1 MIEKLIKAGATVL
14 AVAMLAACGGENGPE
29 TGKAIET
36 ALSSNTTVAAAP
48 TRTPETEPARA
59 QRLDHLLP
67 SPTTAKPEAKTA
79 KATARATNAAETK
92 AAGKPTPTGETENAT
107 APAIPRLNITDLA
120 PENPQTNDQVLLQDI
135 YEQIDLEQ
143 FALDPDEPIPFVE
156 LRGHNQVSL
165 MKYPEVHEH
174 PYLHLF
180 PELKHMASQSERD
193 ISYIPFM
200 SVDSAT
206 FEGRYTHFDLAGLHN
221 GPTYFIYNP
230 WFEQMQYGTPGR
242 RITPYLPVEQ
252 KHLGRQTI
260 EPYWFGHNSTRGILA
275 ETVTKLLEEA
285 KLPSAEPYP
294 RDWWTQE
301 KSQSAAGKTYTYV
314 EKDSFVPRDW
324 TLNEYIR
331 TGVQYPGP
339 QSSSFEHRQVE
350 FHNIPQ
356 ITWEFLDPELPILR
370 VTAHA
375 QQRLPLTNPAS
386 PEKPKSKRHQTKYTT
401 RYSVSFVMSLQNRWT
416 SFDDPD
422 RWIVR
427 FGEDLELYLAPPHH
441 VDRGQGK
448 GPSYIPDYWNDN
460 DLEQSR
466 YKPIKQAIDSLAYTP
481 NTELTYPNYWDD
493 TDYMQ
498 HRIIGPVL
506 LTVHKSP
513 VLQPGTYSRIPRIS
527 QWEAPGHILTEE
539 QVQKIP
545 LKNVAPEGFPLP
557 DDGHEQ
563 NIFEVWP
570 NTFRPNAGFP
580 LPGHVMAN
588 PHFGPGTET
597 WKKYGM
603 ESWEEYDRSLN
614 KK

>member
-1 MIEKLIKAGATVL
+1 MIEKLIKAGTTIL
-14 AVAMLAACGGENGPE
+14 AAAMLAACGGENAPE
-29 TGKAIET
+29 TGKPVET
-36 ALSSNTTVAAAP
+36 GASGNATVAAAP

-67 SPTTAKPEAKTA
+67 SPTTKPEAKTT
-79 KATARATNAAETK
+79 KTTARATDAAETK
-92 AAGKPTPTGETENAT
+92 AAGKPTPTGETESAT
-107 APAIPRLNITDLA
+107 APASPRLNITDLA

-156 LRGHNQVSL
+156 LRGSNRASL

-180 PELKHMASQSERD
+180 PELKHMASQSEYD

-200 SVDSAT
+200 SVDFTT
-206 FEGRYTHFDLAGLHN
+206 FQADRHHFDLAGLHS
-221 GPTYFIYNP
+221 GLTYFIYNP
-230 WFEQMQYGTPGR
+230 WFEQIQYKNPDKR
-242 RITPYLPVEQ
+242 FTPYISLVQ
-252 KHLGRQTI
+252 KKLGLQTI
-260 EPYWFGHNSTRGILA
+260 EPYWFGDNSTRGILA

-285 KLPSAEPYP
+285 KLPSTEPYP
-294 RDWWTQE
+294 RDWWTE
-301 KSQSAAGKTYTYV
+301 KESRYAQYSRTI
-314 EKDSFVPRDW
+314 EEDSFAPRDW

-331 TGVQYPGP
+331 TGVEYPGP
-339 QSSSFEHRQVE
+339 STSSSFKHSQVE
-350 FHNIPQ
+350 SHNIPQ
-356 ITWEFLDPELPILR
+356 VTWEFLDPKLPILR

-375 QQRLPLTNPAS
+375 QQRLPLTNPGS
-386 PEKPKSKRHQTKYTT
+386 PEHPKFKNHSAKYIT
-401 RYSVSFVMSLQNRWT
+401 RYSVSFVISLQNRWT

-427 FGEDLELYLAPPHH
+427 FGEDLELYLTPPHH

-460 DLEQSR
+460 DLKQSR
-466 YKPIKQAIDSLAYTP
+466 YKLIKRFKDSFAYTP

-506 LTVHKSP
+506 LTVHESP
-513 VLQPGTYSRIPRIS
+513 VLQPGAYSRIPRIS

-545 LKNVAPEGFPLP
+545 LRDVTPSALTLS
-557 DDGHEQ
+557 DDWQEK
-563 NIFEVWP
+563 NIFEIWP
-570 NTFRPNAGFP
+570 RTYRPNAGFP
-580 LPGHVMAN
+580 LPGHVMATPN
-588 PHFGPGTET
+588 FGPGTET
-597 WKKYGM
+597 WEEYGM

>member
-1 MIEKLIKAGATVL
+1 MIEKLIKAGTTIL
-14 AVAMLAACGGENGPE
+14 AAAMLAACGGENAPE
-29 TGKAIET
+29 TGKSVET
-36 ALSSNTTVAAAP
+36 GASGNTTVAAAP
-48 TRTPETEPARA
+48 TKTPETEPARA

-67 SPTTAKPEAKTA
+67 SPTTKPEAKTT
-79 KATARATNAAETK
+79 KTTARATDTAETK
-92 AAGKPTPTGETENAT
+92 AAGKPTPTGETESAT
-107 APAIPRLNITDLA
+107 APASPRLNITDLV

-143 FALDPDEPIPFVE
+143 FALDPDEPIERISNPA
-156 LRGHNQVSL
+156 SL

-180 PELKHMASQSERD
+180 PELKHMASQSEYD

-200 SVDSAT
+200 SVKSDT
-206 FEGRYTHFDLAGLHN
+206 FEGERHHFDLAGLHN

-230 WFEQMQYGTPGR
+230 WFEQLQYQDPDR
-242 RITPYLPVEQ
+242 RVTPYLSVER
-252 KHLGRQTI
+252 KTLGRQTI
-260 EPYWFGHNSTRGILA
+260 EPYWFGNNSTRGILA

-285 KLPSAEPYP
+285 KLPSTEPYP
-294 RDWWTQE
+294 RDWWTE
-301 KSQSAAGKTYTYV
+301 KESQPGRID
-314 EKDSFVPRDW
+314 EDSFAPRDW

-331 TGVQYPGP
+331 TGVEYPGP
-339 QSSSFEHRQVE
+339 KGSSFKHWQVD

-356 ITWEFLDPELPILR
+356 VTWEFLDPELPILR

-375 QQRLPLTNPAS
+375 QQRLPLMNPGS
-386 PEKPKSKRHQTKYTT
+386 PENPKAKEHSLKYIT

-427 FGEDLELYLAPPHH
+427 FGEDLELYLTPPHH

-466 YKPIKQAIDSLAYTP
+466 YKPIKQAIDWLAYTP

-506 LTVHKSP
+506 LTVHESS
-513 VLQPGTYSRIPRIS
+513 VLQPGAYSRIPRIS

-545 LKNVAPEGFPLP
+545 LTNVTTSRLHDMLRKNDQNTHGK
-557 DDGHEQ
+557 
-563 NIFEVWP
+563 NIFEIWP
-570 NTFRPNAGFP
+570 NTYRPNAGFP
-580 LPGHVMAN
+580 LPGHVMATPN
-588 PHFGPGTET
+588 FGPGTET
-597 WKKYGM
+597 WEEYGM

>member
-1 MIEKLIKAGATVL
+1 MIEKLIKAGTTIL
-14 AVAMLAACGGENGPE
+14 AAAMLAACGGENGPE
-29 TGKAIET
+29 TGKSVET
-36 ALSSNTTVAAAP
+36 GASSNATVAAAP
-48 TRTPETEPARA
+48 TKTPETEPARA

-67 SPTTAKPEAKTA
+67 SPTTAKPEAKTT
-79 KATARATNAAETK
+79 KTTARATDAAETK
-92 AAGKPTPTGETENAT
+92 AAGKPTPTGETESTT
-107 APAIPRLNITDLA
+107 APASPRLNITDLV

-143 FALDPDEPIPFVE
+143 FALDPDEPIE
-156 LRGHNQVSL
+156 LRGSNRASL

-180 PELKHMASQSERD
+180 PELKHMASQSEYD

-200 SVDSAT
+200 SVKSDT
-206 FEGRYTHFDLAGLHN
+206 FEGERHHFDLAGLHN

-230 WFEQMQYGTPGR
+230 WFEQLQYQDPDR
-242 RITPYLPVEQ
+242 RVTPYLSVER
-252 KHLGRQTI
+252 KTLGRQTI
-260 EPYWFGHNSTRGILA
+260 EPYWFGNNSTRGILA

-285 KLPSAEPYP
+285 KLPSTEPYP
-294 RDWWTQE
+294 RDWWTE
-301 KSQSAAGKTYTYV
+301 KESQPGRID
-314 EKDSFVPRDW
+314 EDSFAPRDW

-331 TGVQYPGP
+331 TGVEYPGP
-339 QSSSFEHRQVE
+339 KGSSFKHWQVD

-356 ITWEFLDPELPILR
+356 VTWEFLDPELPILR

-375 QQRLPLTNPAS
+375 QQRLPLMNPGS
-386 PEKPKSKRHQTKYTT
+386 PENPKAKEHSLKYIT

-427 FGEDLELYLAPPHH
+427 FGEDLELYLTPPHH

-466 YKPIKQAIDSLAYTP
+466 YKPIKQAIDWLAYTP

-506 LTVHKSP
+506 LTVHESS
-513 VLQPGTYSRIPRIS
+513 VLQPGAYSRIPRIS

-545 LKNVAPEGFPLP
+545 LTNVTTSRLHDMLRKNDQNTHGK
-557 DDGHEQ
+557 
-563 NIFEVWP
+563 NIFEIWP
-570 NTFRPNAGFP
+570 NTYRPNAGFP
-580 LPGHVMAN
+580 LPGHVMATPN
-588 PHFGPGTET
+588 FGPGTET
-597 WKKYGM
+597 WEEYGM